1 MHGQTPDSPL
11 LAGGSPLKNVAK
23 KSGAVSLGQA
33 VGRGFSW
40 ITLSVIAGKALGA
53 VTQLL
58 LGRWISEEQFGDFAV
73 VAAISA
79 MVKIFQDGGVPQ
91 VLIQR
96 GDAEFDRQVG
106 PAFWLSTTFGLVAG
120 LVLALAAPVL
130 AWIYDAPV
138 LIGLLLV
145 VAVTLPL
152 GAASTVLRAKLRVE
166 LRFQTVAII
175 AIGWYLI
182 RNSGTIAMAALGMG
196 LMSLV
201 VPLVI
206 VALYEWAADYYATRM
221 KPWKEAAEVH
231 LWPGLLGKSVW
242 VVSMGA
248 SRGLARTGD
257 YLVLPL
263 MLSKAVV
270 GPYFFGYQ
278 LTTQIVELLATN
290 LQHVLFPALSRITHE
305 PERQSRAILLTI
317 RMLVFV
323 AAPVS
328 LGLAVTIGPLVAIL
342 DSTIWRDKWS
352 VAIPLM
358 QIFAVAAPLRMF
370 SDVVTASLSARGQF
384 RESATL
390 MLAEG
395 LWLMM
400 SAGLGVAIFGANIT
414 GIALVVAIAQ
424 AVFSM
429 SSSVVILRRFEIGA
443 GAFFG
448 AFAGTWLTSAAAAA
462 VAAGAI
468 YLLPG
473 DARHVVRLATGA
485 AVFTAAFIAMAR
497 IFLRA
502 NVDELI
508 RVSPK
513 RVAKVVQRVLVLP
526 DASS

>member
-1 MHGQTPDSPL
+1 
-11 LAGGSPLKNVAK
+11 
-23 KSGAVSLGQA
+23 
-33 VGRGFSW
+33 
-40 ITLSVIAGKALGA
+40 
-53 VTQLL
+53 
-58 LGRWISEEQFGDFAV
+58 
-73 VAAISA
+73 
-79 MVKIFQDGGVPQ
+79 
-91 VLIQR
+91 
-96 GDAEFDRQVG
+96 
-106 PAFWLSTTFGLVAG
+106 LVAG
-120 LVLALAAPVL
+120 LVLALAAPIF

-175 AIGWYLI
+175 AIGWYLL
-182 RNSGTIAMAALGMG
+182 RSGGTIVMAALGMG
-196 LMSLV
+196 LMSIV

-221 KPWKEAAEVH
+221 KPWRKAAEVH
-231 LWPGLLGKSVW
+231 LWPGLLGKSFW

-263 MLSKAVV
+263 LLSKAVV
-270 GPYFFGYQ
+270 GPYYFGYQ

-290 LQHVLFPALSRITHE
+290 LQHVLFPALSRITNE

-328 LGLAVTIGPLVAIL
+328 LGLAVTIGPLVEIL
-342 DSTIWRDKWS
+342 DSTIWRNKWS

-370 SDVVTASLSARGQF
+370 SDIVTASLSAQGNFRG
-384 RESATL
+384 SATL

-395 LWLMM
+395 IWLMA
-400 SAGLGVAIFGANIT
+400 SAGLAVAIFGADIT
-414 GIALVVAIAQ
+414 GIALVVAVAQ
-424 AVFSM
+424 AIFSM
-429 SSSVVILRRFEIGA
+429 SASVFILRRFDIGA

-448 AFAGTWLTSAAAAA
+448 AFAGTWLTSVAAAAL
-462 VAAGAI
+462 AAGAI
-468 YLLPG
+468 HLLAG
-473 DARHVVRLATGA
+473 DAAPIVRLATGA
-485 AVFTAAFIAMAR
+485 AVFTVAFIAMAR
-497 IFLRA
+497 ILLRG

-508 RVSPK
+508 RVAP
-513 RVAKVVQRVLVLP
+513 RRAAKVLQRVLLLP
-526 DASS
+526 DPESST